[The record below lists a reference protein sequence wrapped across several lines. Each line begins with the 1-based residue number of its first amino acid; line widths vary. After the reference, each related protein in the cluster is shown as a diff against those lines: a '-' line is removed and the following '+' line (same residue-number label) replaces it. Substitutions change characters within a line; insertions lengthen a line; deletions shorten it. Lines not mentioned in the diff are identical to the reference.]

1 MSEEF
6 IADPALRTS
15 WEAEISKNKRKSI
28 ILLASLWLIIIALF
42 YVFAQIFSPDY
53 YLAWTI
59 FGVFFSLLYIWITYS
74 LAISISIMAVGGR
87 ELNLKNPDEV
97 RLKNLVGALAIG
109 VGIPMPKIVIIE
121 TDELNAFACGTS
133 PEKSCVG
140 VTSALLKKMNKVEL
154 EGVLSHEMSHITNY
168 DVRFSTL
175 VAISVG
181 LIDILSYTF
190 FRAMLFSG
198 RDNRREGEGNAIFMV
213 IGLVLAIIAPIIS
226 RIVQASISR
235 DREYLADA
243 SGAKITRY
251 PEGLASALQKI
262 YETNKGMKISE
273 SVSHLFTVDPT
284 KSALDNIFATH
295 PPILDRI
302 KKLRAM

>member
-1 MSEEF
+1 MPGEF

-15 WEAEISKNKRKSI
+15 WEAEISKNKTKSI
-28 ILLASLWLIIIALF
+28 ILLSSLWLIIVALF
-42 YVFAQIFSPDY
+42 FVFSKVFSPNY
-53 YLAWTI
+53 YVAWTI
-59 FGVFFSLLYIWITYS
+59 FGIFFSILYLLITYS
-74 LAISISIMAVGGR
+74 LAVSISVMAVGGR
-87 ELNLKNPDEV
+87 ELNLNNPDEV
-97 RLKNLVGALAIG
+97 RLKNLVSALSTG
-109 VGIPMPKIVIIE
+109 VGIPIPRIVVIE
-121 TDELNAFACGTS
+121 SDELNAFACGTS

-140 VTSALLKKMNKVEL
+140 VTSGLLKKMNKVEL
-154 EGVLSHEMSHITNY
+154 EGVLAHEMSHITNY

-190 FRAMLFSG
+190 LRAMLFS
-198 RDNRREGEGNAIFMV
+198 RNDDREKGNGVFII
-213 IGLVLAIIAPIIS
+213 IGLVLAILAPIIS

-243 SGAKITRY
+243 SGAKLTRY

-262 YETNKGMKISE
+262 YNNNKGMKISE

-295 PPILDRI
+295 PPLEDRI

>member
-1 MSEEF
+1 MPGEF
-6 IADPALRTS
+6 IADPTLRTS

-28 ILLASLWLIIIALF
+28 ILLSSLWLIIVTLF
-42 YVFAQIFSPDY
+42 FVFSKVFSPDY
-53 YLAWTI
+53 YFAWTI
-59 FGVFFSLLYIWITYS
+59 FGVFFSIIYLLITYS
-74 LAISISIMAVGGR
+74 LAVSISVMAVGGR
-87 ELNLKNPDEV
+87 ELNLNNPEEV
-97 RLKNLVGALAIG
+97 RLKNLVSALSTG
-109 VGIPMPKIVIIE
+109 VGIPIPRIIIIE
-121 TDELNAFACGTS
+121 SDELNAFASGTS

-140 VTSALLKKMNKVEL
+140 VTTGLLKKMNKVEL

-190 FRAMLFSG
+190 LRAMLYS
-198 RDNRREGEGNAIFMV
+198 RSDNRKEGGSPVFII
-213 IGLVLAIIAPIIS
+213 IGLILAILAPIIS

-243 SGAKITRY
+243 SGAKLTRY

-273 SVSHLFTVDPT
+273 SLSHLFTVDPT
-284 KSALDNIFATH
+284 KSALDSIFATH
-295 PPILDRI
+295 PPIEERI